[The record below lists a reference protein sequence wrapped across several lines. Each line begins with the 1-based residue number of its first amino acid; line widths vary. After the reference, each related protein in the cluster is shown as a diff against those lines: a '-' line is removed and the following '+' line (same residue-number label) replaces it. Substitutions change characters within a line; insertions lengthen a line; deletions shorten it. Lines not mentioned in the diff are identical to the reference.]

1 MLYIPKLKLVSFLL
15 TFEFSTEIPR
25 LQNGNFQYRNT
36 LNSTIK
42 QKKSM
47 KINTLTISLLFATQ
61 IILAQKTIPAS
72 GGEAQGN
79 GGSSSYTVGQIVYTT
94 NGTMSQGVQQPYEFQ
109 TLSNPLLTSVHLIAS
124 TYPNPTSESITL
136 KISDSTL
143 KNLSYILFDLNGRS
157 IATGD
162 ITNPS
167 TQIKMKPAAIG
178 VYVLKIIQKQ
188 QTIKIFK
195 IIKK

>member
-15 TFEFSTEIPR
+15 TFEFLAEIPR